1 MQERFE
7 ASDPEMLKNVSLSA
21 TAAVAKIIS
30 AWHGKDAAQQVSAEE
45 IVQIFCKHA
54 LNSMTVVTPDLSRH
68 AFPQAKAS
76 KLPSQFPAQMRRRP
90 DLGPLGAARKLAWRC
105 IQCTAR

>member
-7 ASDPEMLKNVSLSA
+7 AADPEMLKNVSQSA

-68 AFPQAKAS
+68 AFPQAKAPLS
-76 KLPSQFPAQMRRRP
+76 IPCTNAQ
-90 DLGPLGAARKLAWRC
+90 AC
-105 IQCTAR
+105 